1 MNCIKVLTDKDFG
14 LEMKKLVNP
23 TIRYGA
29 RGIIFDEDGNIAIL
43 NKQNKNAYKLVG
55 GGLDNREMPYQA
67 FKREVLEE
75 SGAKITDINQIGVV
89 EEYRTLDN
97 FHQTSYVFTARVI
110 SKGNTN
116 YTKEELNS
124 GSRVLWVSM
133 KDAINLI
140 KNCEESL
147 IIGNKKDLYHSKF
160 IVRRDYE
167 ILKYYLNN

>member
-1 MNCIKVLTDKDFG
+1 MNCIKILTDKDFG

-29 RGIIFDEDGNIAIL
+29 RGIIFDDDGNIAVL
-43 NKQNKNAYKLVG
+43 NKKNKNAYKLVG
-55 GGLDNREMPYQA
+55 GGLDNTEMPYQA

-75 SGAKITDINQIGVV
+75 SGAEITDIKQIGVV

-97 FHQTSYVFTARVI
+97 FHQTSYIFTARVI
-110 SKGNTN
+110 SKGNTD
-116 YTKEELNS
+116 YTEEELKS
-124 GSRVLWVSM
+124 GSRVLWVSP

-140 KNCEESL
+140 KNCEEKL
-147 IIGNKKDLYHSKF
+147 TIDNKKNLYHSKF

-167 ILKYYLNN
+167 ILKYFLKN